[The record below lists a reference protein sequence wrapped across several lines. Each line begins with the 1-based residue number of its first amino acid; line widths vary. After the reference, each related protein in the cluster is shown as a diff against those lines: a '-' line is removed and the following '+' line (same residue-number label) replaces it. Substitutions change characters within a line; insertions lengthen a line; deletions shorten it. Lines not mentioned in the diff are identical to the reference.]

1 MNNKSNTFGL
11 HTKNGGCVANHQR
24 YDSCTVFAKS
34 GETSQSVRERSQFFH
49 IVPRFD
55 PPWLKDKSEMMSCVI
70 VHGNKWAMVVATTMI
85 ALVVSAKNGSKKM
98 KELYTVRHAIPL

>member
-1 MNNKSNTFGL
+1 MIAVQCLLNRARLRNQCGNAVS
-11 HTKNGGCVANHQR
+11 
-24 YDSCTVFAKS
+24 
-34 GETSQSVRERSQFFH
+34 FFH